1 MISNELLFLL
11 LNAKIAFVSDI
22 LLNLLVNGNVKI
34 LHEYKIYD
42 SLKTLKPYFQNKS
55 MFLAAFYALL
65 TVIIIV
71 GLIMKTFHITHDKYL
86 PESINEYVIFLILT
100 FIIGYI
106 GDIIIYKI
114 NIFPKL
120 KQYYRVVGK
129 GLWGALAIL
138 FSVIVALI
146 YLYIYRN
153 YYHIWQTIIEKLTTI
168 IEKLKINSIF

>member
-22 LLNLLVNGNVKI
+22 LLNLLVNSNVKI

-71 GLIMKTFHITHDKYL
+71 GLIMKTF
-86 PESINEYVIFLILT
+86 
-100 FIIGYI
+100 
-106 GDIIIYKI
+106 
-114 NIFPKL
+114 
-120 KQYYRVVGK
+120 
-129 GLWGALAIL
+129 
-138 FSVIVALI
+138 
-146 YLYIYRN
+146 
-153 YYHIWQTIIEKLTTI
+153 QTGCG
-168 IEKLKINSIF
+168 F

>member
-22 LLNLLVNGNVKI
+22 LLNLLVNSNVKI

-86 PESINEYVIFLILT
+86 PESINEYVIFLVISFL
-100 FIIGYI
+100 IGYI

-120 KQYYRVVGK
+120 KKYYRVVGK

-153 YYHIWQTIIEKLTTI
+153 YYHLWPTALTTI
-168 IEKLKINSIF
+168 IEKLTSIKNI

>member
-22 LLNLLVNGNVKI
+22 LLNLLVNSNVKI

-86 PESINEYVIFLILT
+86 PESINEYVIFLVISFL
-100 FIIGYI
+100 IGYI
-106 GDIIIYKI
+106 GDIIIYEI

-153 YYHIWQTIIEKLTTI
+153 YYHIWIAKLTAI
-168 IEKLKINSIF
+168 KNILIF

>member
-11 LNAKIAFVSDI
+11 LNAKIAFFSDI
-22 LLNLLVNGNVKI
+22 LLNILANSNLKI
-34 LHEYKIYD
+34 LNEYKIYD
-42 SLKTLKPYFQNKS
+42 SLRTLKPYFQNKS

-65 TVIIIV
+65 TVVIIV
-71 GLIMKTFHITHDKYL
+71 GSIMKTFHIMNDKYL
-86 PESINEYVIFLILT
+86 PESKKEYVIFLVISFL
-100 FIIGYI
+100 IGYI

-138 FSVIVALI
+138 FSIIIALL
-146 YLYIYRN
+146 YLYIYQN
-153 YYHIWQTIIEKLTTI
+153 YYHIWIAKLTA
-168 IEKLKINSIF
+168 KLTALTA

>member
-22 LLNLLVNGNVKI
+22 LLDILVNSNVKI

-100 FIIGYI
+100 FIVGYI
-106 GDIIIYKI
+106 GDIIIYEI

-153 YYHIWQTIIEKLTTI
+153 YYHIWIAKLTAI
-168 IEKLKINSIF
+168 KNILIF

>member
-22 LLNLLVNGNVKI
+22 LLNLLVNSNVKI

-71 GLIMKTFHITHDKYL
+71 GLIMKTFEIIYDKYL

-100 FIIGYI
+100 FIVGYI

-114 NIFPKL
+114 NSFPKL

-153 YYHIWQTIIEKLTTI
+153 YYHIWHAK
-168 IEKLKINSIF
+168 

>member
-22 LLNLLVNGNVKI
+22 LLNLLVNSNVKI

-86 PESINEYVIFLILT
+86 PESINEYVIFLVISFL
-100 FIIGYI
+100 IGYI
-106 GDIIIYKI
+106 GDIIIYEI

-138 FSVIVALI
+138 FSVIIALI

-153 YYHIWQTIIEKLTTI
+153 YYHIWIAKLTAI
-168 IEKLKINSIF
+168 KNILIF

>member
-22 LLNLLVNGNVKI
+22 LLNLLVNSNVKI

-86 PESINEYVIFLILT
+86 PESINEYVIFLVISFL
-100 FIIGYI
+100 IGYI
-106 GDIIIYKI
+106 GDIIIYEI

-153 YYHIWQTIIEKLTTI
+153 YYHIWIAKLTTI
-168 IEKLKINSIF
+168 IEKLIA

>member
-22 LLNLLVNGNVKI
+22 LLNLLVNSNVKI

-106 GDIIIYKI
+106 GDIIIYEI

-153 YYHIWQTIIEKLTTI
+153 YYHIWIAKLTAIIEKLI
-168 IEKLKINSIF
+168 V

>member
-22 LLNLLVNGNVKI
+22 LLNLLVNSNVKI

-86 PESINEYVIFLILT
+86 PESKNEYVIFLVISFL
-100 FIIGYI
+100 IGYI
-106 GDIIIYKI
+106 GDIIIYEI

-153 YYHIWQTIIEKLTTI
+153 YYHIWIAKLTA
-168 IEKLKINSIF
+168 SIA

>member
-22 LLNLLVNGNVKI
+22 LLNLLVNSNVKI

-71 GLIMKTFHITHDKYL
+71 GLIMKTFEIIYDKYL

-153 YYHIWQTIIEKLTTI
+153 YYHIWQAKLTALI
-168 IEKLKINSIF
+168 ASIAMLKIN

>member
-22 LLNLLVNGNVKI
+22 LLNLLVNSNVKI

-86 PESINEYVIFLILT
+86 PESINEYVIFLVISFL
-100 FIIGYI
+100 IGYI
-106 GDIIIYKI
+106 GDIIIYEI

-153 YYHIWQTIIEKLTTI
+153 YYHIWQAKLTTKLTTI
-168 IEKLKINSIF
+168 IEKLKTLIV

>member
-22 LLNLLVNGNVKI
+22 LLNILVNSNVKI

-86 PESINEYVIFLILT
+86 PESKKEYFIFLVISFL
-100 FIIGYI
+100 IGYI
-106 GDIIIYKI
+106 GDIIIYEI

-138 FSVIVALI
+138 FSIIVALI

-153 YYHIWQTIIEKLTTI
+153 YYHIWIAKLTA
-168 IEKLKINSIF
+168 SIASIV

>member
-71 GLIMKTFHITHDKYL
+71 GLIMKTFQIIYDKYL